1 MASCQPR
8 VPGVRYWD
16 ESWWQEFFT
25 KDLAEFYASLNGLLR
40 AREALLKELSGDLAQ
55 VLADPQRRDLAL
67 RVLFGGLDENCLEKI
82 RQRNYS
88 CYYYSCFVDCIKA
101 NTAAHFYRDLFRI
114 GLGEHRNVEDMENW
128 DVKDMEERT
137 RLLNL
142 LKIKGFEEIG
152 KEKLEISIKGYDA
165 GGIMNSLFELQKIVN
180 YIYSNPKIKQA
191 IPVQQAQLDYG
202 LDLVKAFEDFL
213 NKSIKLLPLYNPFT
227 FFMQSLRSTPRP
239 YLSIMYCE
247 ELFSD
252 SVRNLMRKYGVELT
266 KILDPGLYV
275 QSKNDELAIIGHKDG
290 SVGKLIDELVQ
301 KIYDIT
307 SKLNSYGY
315 HVSDEDEYKK
325 YVKAKYNEE
334 ISAGY
339 TLEKLMTE
347 ADFDYKKYCQGRYIE
362 VERGVVKTYE
372 REFVRDEFKIR
383 DETTIE
389 YERFLELFSPLLFLG
404 IAWIKDGR
412 LYVACP
418 GD

>member
-1 MASCQPR
+1 
-8 VPGVRYWD
+8 VYI
-16 ESWWQEFFT
+16 T
-25 KDLAEFYASLNGLLR
+25 
-40 AREALLKELSGDLAQ
+40 
-55 VLADPQRRDLAL
+55 
-67 RVLFGGLDENCLEKI
+67 GGK
-82 RQRNYS
+82 
-88 CYYYSCFVDCIKA
+88 
-101 NTAAHFYRDLFRI
+101 AAHFYREVLGI
-114 GLGEHRNVEDMENW
+114 GLAEQFDEDM
-128 DVKDMEERT
+128 KMRGG
-137 RLLNL
+137 LLNQ
-142 LKIKGFEEIG
+142 LKNMSFEEIG
-152 KEKLEISIKGYDA
+152 KEKLGISINKYNTTI
-165 GGIMNSLFELQKIVN
+165 IMNDLSEMNDIVN
-180 YIYSNPKIKQA
+180 KIYKNQ
-191 IPVQQAQLDYG
+191 VQQVQADYG

-227 FFMQSLRSTPRP
+227 FFIQSLRSTPRP
-239 YLSIMYCE
+239 YLSIMYGE

-252 SVRNLMRKYGVELT
+252 PVRNLMSKYGVELT

-301 KIYDIT
+301 KIYDII

-315 HVSDEDEYKK
+315 RVSDEDEYKK

-412 LYVACP
+412 LYVAC
-418 GD
+418 

>member
-82 RQRNYS
+82 RQGGY
-88 CYYYSCFVDCIKA
+88 VDCIKA
-101 NTAAHFYRDLFRI
+101 GTAAHFYREVLGI
-114 GLGEHRNVEDMENW
+114 GLGKNIDDDLKEC
-128 DVKDMEERT
+128 KG
-137 RLLNL
+137 LLNL
-142 LKIKGFEEIG
+142 LKTMSFEEIG
-152 KEKLEISIKGYDA
+152 KEKLGISINVYEYSM
-165 GGIMNSLFELQKIVN
+165 MNGLFEMKKIVDE
-180 YIYSNPKIKQA
+180 IYFKIKQV
-191 IPVQQAQLDYG
+191 IQVQHVQADYG

-227 FFMQSLRSTPRP
+227 FFIQSLRSTPRP
-239 YLSIMYCE
+239 YLNIMYCE

-252 SVRNLMRKYGVELT
+252 PVRNLMSKYGVELT
-266 KILDPGLYV
+266 KILDPGLNV
-275 QSKNDELAIIGHKDG
+275 QSKNDELAVIGHKDG
-290 SVGKLIDELVQ
+290 SVGKLIVKLVR

-307 SKLNSYGY
+307 TILNSYGY
-315 HVSDEDEYKK
+315 PVSYEFGK

-339 TLEKLMTE
+339 TLKDWISMTK
-347 ADFDYKKYCQGRYIE
+347 ADSEYKKYCDGRLIE
-362 VERGVVKTYE
+362 VEKGVIKPYH
-372 REFVRDEFKIR
+372 
-383 DETTIE
+383 ETPIT

-404 IAWIKDGR
+404 IAWIEGND
-412 LYVACP
+412 LHVACL
-418 GD
+418 GG

>member
-40 AREALLKELSGDLAQ
+40 AREALLKELSGDVAQ

-82 RQRNYS
+82 RQGGY
-88 CYYYSCFVDCIKA
+88 VDCIKA
-101 NTAAHFYRDLFRI
+101 GTAAHFYREVLGI
-114 GLGEHRNVEDMENW
+114 GLGKYRDDDLKEC
-128 DVKDMEERT
+128 KG
-137 RLLNL
+137 LLNL
-142 LKIKGFEEIG
+142 LKTMSFEEIG
-152 KEKLEISIKGYDA
+152 KEKLGISINVYEHSV
-165 GGIMNSLFELQKIVN
+165 MNNLFEMKKIVDE
-180 YIYSNPKIKQA
+180 IYFKIKQV
-191 IPVQQAQLDYG
+191 IQVQQVQEDYD

-227 FFMQSLRSTPRP
+227 FFIQSLRSTPRP
-239 YLSIMYCE
+239 YLSIMYGE

-252 SVRNLMRKYGVELT
+252 PVRNLMRKYGVELT

-301 KIYDIT
+301 KIYDVT

-347 ADFDYKKYCQGRYIE
+347 ADFDYKKYCQGRYIV

>member
-1 MASCQPR
+1 MASCQPK
-8 VPGVRYWD
+8 VPEVRYCD
-16 ESWWQEFFT
+16 ESWWQDFFT
-25 KDLAEFYASLNGLLR
+25 KDLAEFYASLQGLLN
-40 AREALLKELSGDLAQ
+40 ARDALIKELSGDLAQ

-82 RQRNYS
+82 RQGGY
-88 CYYYSCFVDCIKA
+88 VDCIKA
-101 NTAAHFYRDLFRI
+101 GTAAHFYKYVLGI
-114 GLGEHRNVEDMENW
+114 GLGKNIGDDEKESRG
-128 DVKDMEERT
+128 
-137 RLLNL
+137 LLNL
-142 LKIKGFEEIG
+142 LKTTSFEEIG
-152 KEKLEISIKGYDA
+152 KEKQGVSITEYEPIA
-165 GGIMNSLFELQKIVN
+165 RSLFTVMNDLSEMKKIVEK
-180 YIYSNPKIKQA
+180 IYDYFEKKHVIQVQHMQA
-191 IPVQQAQLDYG
+191 NYG

-227 FFMQSLRSTPRP
+227 FFIQSLRSTPRP
-239 YLSIMYCE
+239 YLSIMYGE

-252 SVRNLMRKYGVELT
+252 PVRNLMSKYGVELT

-307 SKLNSYGY
+307 SKLNRDGY
-315 HVSDEDEYKK
+315 PVSDEYKK

-347 ADFDYKKYCQGRYIE
+347 ADFDYKKYCQGRYIK

-372 REFVRDEFKIR
+372 LVFVRDEYKIR

>member
-1 MASCQPR
+1 MASCQSK
-8 VPGVRYWD
+8 VPEVRYSD
-16 ESWWQEFFT
+16 ERWWQDFFT
-25 KDLAEFYASLNGLLR
+25 KDLAEFYASLNGLLN
-40 AREALLKELSGDLAQ
+40 ARKALLDKLSGDLAQ

-67 RVLFGGLDENCLEKI
+67 RVLFGGLDEACLEKI

-88 CYYYSCFVDCIKA
+88 CYYSCFVDCIKA

-152 KEKLEISIKGYDA
+152 KEKLGISIKGYDA

-180 YIYSNPKIKQA
+180 YIYSNPKIKQV

-239 YLSIMYCE
+239 YLNIMYCE

-252 SVRNLMRKYGVELT
+252 SVRNLMSKYGVELT
-266 KILDPGLYV
+266 KILDPGLNV
-275 QSKNDELAIIGHKDG
+275 QPEDDELAVIGHKEG
-290 SVGKLIDELVQ
+290 SIGKLIDELVR
-301 KIYDIT
+301 KIYDMT
-307 SKLNSYGY
+307 GTLSFHGY
-315 HVSDEDEYKK
+315 VSDEFKK

-334 ISAGY
+334 ASTGFTLNKLSKYNIYCDMGWISV
-339 TLEKLMTE
+339 KIRVV
-347 ADFDYKKYCQGRYIE
+347 K
-362 VERGVVKTYE
+362 GVVNVHKTEYPYDKIASIAY
-372 REFVRDEFKIR
+372 DE
-383 DETTIE
+383 
-389 YERFLELFSPLLFLG
+389 FLELFSPLLFLG
-404 IAWIKDGR
+404 IAWIEGDH
-412 LYVACP
+412 LEVAC
-418 GD
+418 